1 MKQIKEHLLP
11 IILIVLGILDQTTHL
26 LVDLISQLGL
36 PEYVGT
42 IFKILVIVLGAAKL
56 YLAQP
61 NKFKNE

>member
-11 IILIVLGILDQTTHL
+11 IILIVLGILDQTTDL

-36 PEYVGT
+36 PDYFGT
-42 IFKILVIVLGAAKL
+42 ILKILVIVLGGIKL

-61 NKFKNE
+61 NKLNS

>member
-11 IILIVLGILDQTTHL
+11 IVLIVLGILDQTTHL
-26 LVDLISQLGL
+26 LVELISQLGL

-42 IFKILVIVLGAAKL
+42 IFKILVIVLGAVKL

-61 NKFKNE
+61 NKFKND

>member
-36 PEYVGT
+36 PDYFGT
-42 IFKILVIVLGAAKL
+42 ILKILVITLGGIKL
-56 YLAQP
+56 YLSQP
-61 NKFKNE
+61 NKFNQ